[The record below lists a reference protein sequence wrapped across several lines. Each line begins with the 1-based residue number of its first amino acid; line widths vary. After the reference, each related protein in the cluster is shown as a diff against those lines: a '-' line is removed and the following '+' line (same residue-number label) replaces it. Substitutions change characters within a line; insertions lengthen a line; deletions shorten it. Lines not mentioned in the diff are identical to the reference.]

1 MTPRLSWTLIADL
14 AITLGLF
21 ELIPP
26 VLGQMTVVHEPCLK
40 LGQLRPHLPALL
52 CKTLGFCPLLLCVL
66 AVGRTSC
73 CKPRQAILCFGSCG
87 SAAVQ
92 GAASIALVR
101 RPLAGRAFS
110 GLGPAPLAGPIGTKL
125 PRDTLFKVGVCH
137 VKISSRYGVL
147 LYPIL
152 SGVARYTCLGPRTA
166 ARAKSSKANYSQ
178 VTLIIGRQYKVP
190 CPRPLAPYLK
200 VRCWAKTVIH
210 SSCSKRPL

>member
-1 MTPRLSWTLIADL
+1 MQDSL
-14 AITLGLF
+14 
-21 ELIPP
+21 ELVAP
-26 VLGQMTVVHEPCLK
+26 VLVQMPVVHEPCLK
-40 LGQLRPHLPALL
+40 LGQLCPHLPAH
-52 CKTLGFCPLLLCVL
+52 LGPALGRCPLLLGVL
-66 AVGRTSC
+66 AVRGPSR
-73 CKPRQAILCFGSCG
+73 CKPRQAILCLGSCG
-87 SAAVQ
+87 SATVQ
-92 GAASIALVR
+92 GAASVALVR
-101 RPLAGRAFS
+101 RPLAGRAFT
-110 GLGPAPLAGPIGTKL
+110 GFGPAPLAGPIGTKL